1 VETPENKFLDPE
13 GNAITRREIPT
24 AGPPKVSKG
33 YWDSVVRRL
42 KLLAHDQVLRLIFP
56 PDTQV
61 ESLRSS
67 IHWAGTRAGRKLGVT
82 MRGSCIYVWDTGVSR
97 ERKRY
102 HPPRK
107 AIRCAACGK
116 LIERP
121 RPKQLVHA
129 GIGNK
134 KSDCQ
139 KALRHAKRHGGSA
152 SEVWSRMRSPI

>member
-13 GNAITRREIPT
+13 GDAITRREIPT
-24 AGPPKVSKG
+24 ADPPKVSKG
-33 YWDSVVRRL
+33 YWDSVVHRL
-42 KLLAHDQVLRLIFP
+42 KLLAHDQVLKLIFP

-97 ERKRY
+97 ERRRY
-102 HPPRK
+102 RPPRK
-107 AIRCAACGK
+107 AISCAACGK
-116 LIERP
+116 VIERP
-121 RPKQLVHA
+121 RSKQLVHA

-139 KALRHAKRHGGSA
+139 KALRYAKRHGGSA
-152 SEVWSRMRSPI
+152 REAWLRMRSPI

>member
-13 GNAITRREIPT
+13 GDAITRREIPT
-24 AGPPKVSKG
+24 ADPPKVSKG

-42 KLLAHDQVLRLIFP
+42 KLLTPDQALKLAFP

-82 MRGSCIYVWDTGVSR
+82 MRGSCVYVWDTGVSR
-97 ERKRY
+97 GRKRY
-102 HPPRK
+102 RPPRDP
-107 AIRCAACGK
+107 ITCEACG
-116 LIERP
+116 LVIERP
-121 RPKQLVHA
+121 SHNQVVHA

-139 KALRHAKRHGGSA
+139 KALRYAKRHGGSA

>member
-13 GNAITRREIPT
+13 GDAITRPEIPT
-24 AGPPKVSKG
+24 AHPPKVSKG

-42 KLLAHDQVLRLIFP
+42 KLLEDDQVLRLVFP

-67 IHWAGTRAGRKLGVT
+67 IHWAGTRAGRKLGVAT
-82 MRGSCIYVWDTGVSR
+82 RGSCVYVWDTGVSR
-97 ERKRY
+97 GRRRY
-102 HPPRK
+102 RPPRK
-107 AIRCAACGK
+107 AIPCAACGK

-121 RPKQLVHA
+121 RSKQLVHA
-129 GIGNK
+129 GLGDK

-139 KALRHAKRHGGSA
+139 KALRYAKRHGGSA
-152 SEVWSRMRSPI
+152 SGVWSRMRSPI